1 MRQVD
6 NNIQQIFLKNSVII
20 FLLSVSCVERVQYD
34 PVLSLQALSKPLGY
48 RLNQN
53 NIVRGGVSTRT
64 WVSRGQCPCEAAF
77 SARKA
82 KTRKE
87 EHLYPNPSILS
98 FAYRCTTDH
107 VDHLPFRTESFQ
119 GLILQNQSLFFI
131 FSQHNHSKVWF
142 LEISLYLFFYFS
154 FSVFVVIFVMR
165 QLLFGRYL
173 PRVRHLNIIS

>member
-6 NNIQQIFLKNSVII
+6 NNIQQIFKKNSVIV
-20 FLLSVSCVERVQYD
+20 FLLRVTCVERVQYD

-48 RLNQN
+48 RLNQK

-64 WVSRGQCPCEAAF
+64 WVSRGQWSCEAAF
-77 SARKA
+77 SAPKA

-87 EHLYPNPSILS
+87 EHLYQNPSILS

-107 VDHLPFRTESFQ
+107 VDHLGQNPFNVQ

-131 FSQHNHSKVWF
+131 FSWHNHSKVWF
-142 LEISLYLFFYFS
+142 LEISLYLFFYFLFCVRSHFCDTVAS
-154 FSVFVVIFVMR
+154 FLEDTY
-165 QLLFGRYL
+165 QE
-173 PRVRHLNIIS
+173 